1 MFIIYDFIFLIFAI
15 FYLPIF
21 LLRKKS
27 HRGFSRR
34 LGIIPRGFTF
44 HNPVWIH
51 AVSVGEAIAVRG
63 LWQKLKQNFP
73 MKEFLISTVTPSG
86 NKIVSRM
93 SNDDYITYLPLD
105 FGFIVKKV
113 IDRIKPAIFIIA
125 ETEIWPN
132 LISYLFRKNIPI
144 VVVNGRISDT
154 SFRGYLFI
162 KLLIK
167 PILNKVN
174 MFCVQSKHDAERLL
188 RLGVRQEKIRVTGNM
203 KFDMRGEQEDLQRDY
218 RALLNLGPQEKL
230 FLAGS
235 THTKEEEIIIQAYK
249 HLLVEVPGLRLMI
262 APRHTE
268 RTSKV
273 EAIIM
278 KYGFSPSCI
287 YQLMQ
292 DSNRKPDARSIFV
305 LDTVGNLSS
314 FYKIADVVF
323 VGGSLARKGG
333 HNILEPASWGKPV
346 LFGPHMFNFR
356 DIAGLFLENKVGI
369 LVHNAEELKAAAK
382 ALLADPEKAR
392 ALGEK
397 ARELILANQ
406 GATQLNLEYIS
417 KLI

>member
-34 LGIIPRGFTF
+34 LGIIPRELSFR
-44 HNPVWIH
+44 NPVWIH

-73 MKEFLISTVTPSG
+73 TKEFLISTVTVSG

-93 SNDDYITYLPLD
+93 ADDDYITYLPLD
-105 FGFIVKKV
+105 FGLIVKKV
-113 IDRIKPAIFIIA
+113 IDRIKPSIFIIA

-144 VVVNGRISDT
+144 VVVNGRISDA

-162 KLLIK
+162 RLLIK

-174 MFCVQSKHDAERLL
+174 MFCLQSKRDAERLL
-188 RLGVRQEKIRVTGNM
+188 RLGVRPEKIQVTGNM
-203 KFDMRGEQEDLQRDY
+203 KFDIRGEQEDTQRDY
-218 RALLNLGPQEKL
+218 RALLNLGSQEKL

-249 HLLVEVPGLRLMI
+249 HLLLEVPGLRLMI

-268 RTSKV
+268 RASKV
-273 EAIIM
+273 ESVIM
-278 KYGFSPSCI
+278 KYGFTPTCI
-287 YQLMQ
+287 HQLIQ
-292 DSNRKPDARSIFV
+292 ESNRKPYAQPVFV
-305 LDTVGNLSS
+305 LDTIGNLSS

-323 VGGSLARKGG
+323 VGGSLVRKGG

-356 DIAGLFLENKVGI
+356 DIADLFLENKVGI
-369 LVHNAEELKAAAK
+369 LVHNAVELKAAAK
-382 ALLADPEKAR
+382 ALLADLQKSK

-417 KLI
+417 KLM